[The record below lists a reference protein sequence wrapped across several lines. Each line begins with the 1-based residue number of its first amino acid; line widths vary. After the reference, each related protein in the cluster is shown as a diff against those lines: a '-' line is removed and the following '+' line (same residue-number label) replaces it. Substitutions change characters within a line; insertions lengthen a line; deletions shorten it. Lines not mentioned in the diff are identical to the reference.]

1 MIDILYIVLPI
12 YLAIALGFTLVKTK
26 AFSDSD
32 MRIIGRFV
40 INVAFPA
47 LIFQAMATRP
57 LSEVLNADYML
68 PYALSGLAVM
78 AISYVTFGALGWETK
93 IRAAGVMGSSCPNN
107 GFVGYA
113 FFLLAMPDLAPVIL
127 ALNLVVENLLIVPL
141 CMMLMRSAETERGG
155 GLRRIGR
162 IFLSVLKTPLIIAL
176 LTGTLVNFLNIPVPG
191 PAKQFI
197 SILAAAA
204 SALGLVVIGAALA
217 SLPPGT
223 SFVRAGQVVSA
234 KILLSPAIAFAITY
248 GLTAAGVIALSPN
261 LFAAVIL
268 SAAMPTFG
276 IFVVF
281 TQRLNL
287 EGFASLVLFGSTLG
301 AFVTLSA
308 LLTWLT

>member
-26 AFSDSD
+26 AFSASD

-40 INVAFPA
+40 MNISFPA

-57 LSEVLNADYML
+57 LTEVLNADYML
-68 PYALSGLAVM
+68 TYALGGLAM
-78 AISYVTFGALGWETK
+78 IALSYLLFSSLGWDVKT
-93 IRAAGVMGSSCPNN
+93 RAAGVMGSSCPNN

-127 ALNLVVENLLIVPL
+127 ALNLLVENLLIVPI
-141 CMMLMRSAETERGG
+141 CMMLMRGAETESSG
-155 GLRRIGR
+155 GLGRIGR
-162 IFLSVLKTPLIIAL
+162 IFLAVLKTPLIIAL
-176 LTGTLVNFLNIPVPG
+176 ILGTLVNYLNIPLPG
-191 PAKQFI
+191 PAMQVVG
-197 SILAAAA
+197 ILAASA
-204 SALGLVVIGAALA
+204 SALGLVVIGGALA

-223 SFVRAGQVVSA
+223 RFMRAGLVAGA
-234 KILLSPAIAFAITY
+234 KILVFPAITFAIAFA
-248 GLTAAGVIALSPN
+248 LTTAGVIALSPQMY
-261 LFAAVIL
+261 AAVIL

-281 TQRLNL
+281 AQRLNL

-301 AFVTLSA
+301 AFVTLS
-308 LLTWLT
+308 LLLAWLT